1 MHRTPFMSKGRVRPC
16 MLVCTQ
22 VICMPYY
29 RIFQYYHQFNLTKYS
44 TRDRDE
50 YILIPFYQLMKAN
63 RRAIANP
70 SLQPLT
76 PANTRRPGCQRLD
89 SVPPAPTLKKK
100 TKKTQPIF
108 LVGCL
113 SCLSFRQASG
123 TSRMKPVAKPEVLC
137 GGPHLVVKSGTAFPT
152 KEDWQVVFN
161 SKAP

>member
-1 MHRTPFMSKGRVRPC
+1 MLAGKGEGRGSPQTPVGPQVQKAASTHRPPFMSKGRVRPC

-100 TKKTQPIF
+100 TKKNPTHIPGWMPFVPQF
-108 LVGCL
+108 QAGFRNL
-113 SCLSFRQASG
+113 SDETCCQA
-123 TSRMKPVAKPEVLC
+123 
-137 GGPHLVVKSGTAFPT
+137 
-152 KEDWQVVFN
+152 
-161 SKAP
+161 

>member
-1 MHRTPFMSKGRVRPC
+1 MLAGKAEGRGSPQTPVGPQVQKSANMYRMPLMSKGCVRPC

-44 TRDRDE
+44 TRDREE
-50 YILIPFYQLMKAN
+50 YILIPFYQLTKTN

-76 PANTRRPGCQRLD
+76 PANTRRPGCHRLD
-89 SVPPAPTLKKK
+89 SPAPPPKKQ
-100 TKKTQPIF
+100 QPIF

-113 SCLSFRQASG
+113 WGLSFRQAPLQGFRNLSDE
-123 TSRMKPVAKPEVLC
+123 TCCQA
-137 GGPHLVVKSGTAFPT
+137 
-152 KEDWQVVFN
+152 
-161 SKAP
+161 